1 MGVCHQLG
9 FYNIFY
15 SNCGENIVIPGLP
28 GQLSIMNE
36 AGELLSESTAAIH
49 KSTLQY
55 STPQV

>member
-15 SNCGENIVIPGLP
+15 SNCGENIVIPG
-28 GQLSIMNE
+28 
-36 AGELLSESTAAIH
+36 ESTAAIL

-55 STPQV
+55 STPQVYAFA